1 MILVDAARWPWRG
14 RLWAH
19 LVSDHS
25 VDELHRF
32 AHAVG
37 KRRVGFQGD
46 HYDVDLSERSVAIE
60 LGAEVVDSRVLVRRL
75 RDSGLRMRGGLPKWD
90 VLHDGPSTVPVAALA
105 RASIGHQALADRL
118 ATAVDLLPAP
128 QQVQVV
134 LLERH
139 GQAAAMVRVPAP
151 LSSAPTSV
159 SSLVDHV
166 VDEVWV
172 HDEGDHHLV
181 ELLHSVRLP

>member
-25 VDELHRF
+25 TEELHEF
-32 AHAVG
+32 AHRVG

-46 HYDVDLSERSVAIE
+46 HYDVDAAEHEIAIE
-60 LGAEVVDSRVLVRRL
+60 LGATLVDSRVLVRRL

-90 VLHDGPSTVPVAALA
+90 VLHDGPTERAVSELTRDVIAQQHLA
-105 RASIGHQALADRL
+105 ERL
-118 ATAVDLLPAP
+118 ANAIELLPEPHLA
-128 QQVQVV
+128 QVIV
-134 LLERH
+134 LERL
-139 GQAAAMVRVPAP
+139 GQAAAMVQLDNTTDAT
-151 LSSAPTSV
+151 SATIRH
-159 SSLVDHV
+159 LGGL

-172 HDEGDHHLV
+172 HDEGDFHLV
-181 ELLHSVRLP
+181 ELLHSLRLP